1 MIEIYSFMYIRG
13 TKNQSK
19 DCLRLFRFQI
29 TDKENI
35 VRSIHGITLNSR
47 KFWNEY
53 QVFKSK

>member
-53 QVFKSK
+53 QVF